1 MKHLLITIAAVML
14 VGCGPSVD
22 EFRKAVYD
30 GEIETVKKAIAA
42 GVDVNIRNKN
52 KDTPLHVAASG
63 AAILDYPAKEIIE
76 LLIANGA
83 DVNAQNHQRRTALH
97 NTSTKEIVELLIANG
112 ADVNAKDKSLETSL
126 HFAAINGNKETAE
139 LLITKGADVNAKRAD
154 GSTPLHSASGE
165 GYKEIAELLIEK
177 GADVNTKFVE
187 GYFAGQTPL
196 DLAIRSEN
204 DVADLLRNHSGKS
217 GAEDSF
223 YVATLVGDIE
233 AVKQHLANGE
243 DVNASIGE
251 TTPLNVAA
259 FEGHIEIA
267 ELLIA
272 KGADLNA
279 RNHWN
284 NTPLGSAIRNDLN
297 AMADLLRKH
306 GAKTAEELKAEEK

>member
-1 MKHLLITIAAVML
+1 MKQILITIAALVL

-22 EFRKAVYD
+22 EFRKAVFD
-30 GEIETVKKAIAA
+30 DEIETVKKAIAA

-52 KDTPLHVAASG
+52 RDTPLHVAASG
-63 AAILDYPAKEIIE
+63 GAILDYP
-76 LLIANGA
+76 
-83 DVNAQNHQRRTALH
+83 V
-97 NTSTKEIVELLIANG
+97 KEIVELLIANG

-126 HFAAINGNKETAE
+126 HFTAINGIKETAE
-139 LLITKGADVNAKRAD
+139 LLITKGADVN
-154 GSTPLHSASGE
+154 
-165 GYKEIAELLIEK
+165 
-177 GADVNTKFVE
+177 TKCVE

-204 DVADLLRNHSGKS
+204 DVADLLRKHSGKS

-243 DVNASIGE
+243 DVNANLGE

-297 AMADLLRKH
+297 AMADLLRKV
-306 GAKTAEELKAEEK
+306 GAKMGEELEAAGN

>member
-1 MKHLLITIAAVML
+1 MKHLLLITIAALVL

-52 KDTPLHVAASG
+52 RDTPLHVAASG
-63 AAILDYPAKEIIE
+63 GAILDYP
-76 LLIANGA
+76 
-83 DVNAQNHQRRTALH
+83 V
-97 NTSTKEIVELLIANG
+97 KEIVELLIANG

-126 HFAAINGNKETAE
+126 HFAAINGIKETAE

-177 GADVNTKFVE
+177 GADVNTKFIE
-187 GYFAGQTPL
+187 GYFAGQTAL

-204 DVADLLRNHSGKS
+204 DVADLLRKHSGKS

-306 GAKTAEELKAEEK
+306 GGKTNEELDAAGN

>member
-1 MKHLLITIAAVML
+1 MKQILITIAALVL

-22 EFRKAVYD
+22 EFRKAVFD
-30 GEIETVKKAIAA
+30 DEIETVKKAIAA

-52 KDTPLHVAASG
+52 RDTPLHVAASG
-63 AAILDYPAKEIIE
+63 GAILDYP
-76 LLIANGA
+76 
-83 DVNAQNHQRRTALH
+83 V
-97 NTSTKEIVELLIANG
+97 KEIVELLIANG

-126 HFAAINGNKETAE
+126 HFTAINGIKETAE

-154 GSTPLHSASGE
+154 GSTPLHSASGG

-177 GADVNTKFVE
+177 GADVNTKCVE

-204 DVADLLRNHSGKS
+204 DVADLLRKHSGKS

-243 DVNASIGE
+243 DVNANLGE

-297 AMADLLRKH
+297 AMADLLRKV
-306 GAKTAEELKAEEK
+306 GAKMGEELEAAGN

>member
-1 MKHLLITIAAVML
+1 M
-14 VGCGPSVD
+14 
-22 EFRKAVYD
+22 
-30 GEIETVKKAIAA
+30 
-42 GVDVNIRNKN
+42 
-52 KDTPLHVAASG
+52 
-63 AAILDYPAKEIIE
+63 
-76 LLIANGA
+76 
-83 DVNAQNHQRRTALH
+83 
-97 NTSTKEIVELLIANG
+97 
-112 ADVNAKDKSLETSL
+112 NAKDKSLETSL
-126 HFAAINGNKETAE
+126 HFTAINGIKETAE

-154 GSTPLHSASGE
+154 GSTPLHSASGG

-177 GADVNTKFVE
+177 GADVNTKCVE

-204 DVADLLRNHSGKS
+204 DVADLLRKHSGKS

-243 DVNASIGE
+243 DVNANLGE

-297 AMADLLRKH
+297 AMADLLRKV
-306 GAKTAEELKAEEK
+306 GAKMGEELEAAGN

>member
-1 MKHLLITIAAVML
+1 MKHLLITIAALVL

-63 AAILDYPAKEIIE
+63 GAILDYP
-76 LLIANGA
+76 
-83 DVNAQNHQRRTALH
+83 V
-97 NTSTKEIVELLIANG
+97 KEIVELLIANG

-126 HFAAINGNKETAE
+126 HFAAINGIKETAE

-177 GADVNTKFVE
+177 GADVNTKFIE
-187 GYFAGQTPL
+187 GYFAGQTAL

-204 DVADLLRNHSGKS
+204 DVADLLRKHSGKS

-306 GAKTAEELKAEEK
+306 GGKTSEELKAEGK